1 MKEETKTYPR
11 HTVGDR
17 IDRNV
22 PVVKMNDTVKDAEH
36 AIRADIDGY
45 DTINYLYVVEHGA
58 LKGALSIKELFR
70 SGQEIRFRDIM
81 RTNLVTVRPH
91 TTKERAA
98 VLAVKAGLKAVPVVD
113 KNGTFLGVFPS
124 DAIQQAIQHDG
135 IEDALIQAGI
145 IKHPEEAVANILI
158 KATPKTHFLR
168 RFPWLL
174 IGLFGGLLSA
184 GVVNLYEH
192 ALLEEILLA
201 SFIPLVV
208 YLADAAGSQT
218 QTLYIRSV
226 VLDSKF
232 DMKTYLHREVRVIG
246 MLALALAFTVGLIG
260 LAAWSS
266 PVIGVTLF
274 IAILLTMCVSATVA
288 IFLPWF
294 FMKHKIDPA
303 VASGPFATLVR
314 DISNLFIYFTV
325 ASLVLRYFA

>member
-1 MKEETKTYPR
+1 MNGEKKTYPKN
-11 HTVGDR
+11 TVGDR
-17 IDRNV
+17 IDGNV
-22 PVVKMNDTVKDAEH
+22 PIVKTGDTVKEAEH
-36 AIRADIDGY
+36 AIRTDIDGF
-45 DTINYLYVVEHGA
+45 DTINYVYVVEHGE
-58 LKGALSIKELFR
+58 LKGVLSIKELFR

-81 RTNLVTVRPH
+81 RTDLVTVRPH

-98 VLAVKAGLKAVPVVD
+98 ILAVKASIKAIPVLD
-113 KNGTFLGVFPS
+113 KNGAFLGVFPS
-124 DAIQQAIQHDG
+124 DAIQQAIQHDS

-145 IKHPEEAVANILI
+145 VKHPEEAIANILI

-174 IGLFGGLLSA
+174 IGLVGGLLSA

-226 VLDSKF
+226 VLDAKF
-232 DMKTYLHREVRVIG
+232 DMKTYLHREVKVIG

-260 LAAWSS
+260 LATWSS
-266 PVIGVTLF
+266 PVIGITLF
-274 IAILLTMCVSATVA
+274 ISILLTMCVSATVA

-294 FMKHKIDPA
+294 FMKHQIDPA

-325 ASLVLRYFA
+325 ATVVLKFLG